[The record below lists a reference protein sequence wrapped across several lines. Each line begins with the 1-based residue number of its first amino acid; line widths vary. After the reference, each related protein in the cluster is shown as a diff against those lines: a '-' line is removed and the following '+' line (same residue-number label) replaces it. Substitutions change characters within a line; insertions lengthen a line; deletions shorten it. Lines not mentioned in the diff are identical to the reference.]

1 MHLIELD
8 TTLLQHL
15 TSQAG
20 LEDPILSQWRIR
32 PSDEAIV
39 AIPRALT
46 MTEEYYI
53 VMSILIDRGEVG
65 APMGTQANA
74 LFGISLDGL
83 VVAIVAAR
91 WLGGMVGASD
101 GGLFSSGC
109 SLVKW
114 ANSGQRCRC
123 HSSQCNHVWLEC
135 VCK

>member
-8 TTLLQHL
+8 ATLLQHL

-20 LEDPILSQWRIR
+20 LQDPVLRQGRIR

-53 VMSILIDRGEVG
+53 EMSILIDRCEVG
-65 APMGTQANA
+65 APMGTQTNA

-83 VVAIVAAR
+83 VVAVVAA
-91 WLGGMVGASD
+91 
-101 GGLFSSGC
+101 
-109 SLVKW
+109 
-114 ANSGQRCRC
+114 
-123 HSSQCNHVWLEC
+123 
-135 VCK
+135 